1 MRIQPDG
8 DFAENISRWGFCRE
22 HNAIRLLLTF
32 CSFRRDNAYSFLCDF
47 FKIARCA
54 EWPRQRYCMVLPSS
68 TSYAA
73 KYIAYRILFIWQC
86 YCTVDSHSTLYNVR
100 ATANNWQSISSGY
113 YGCKSLKAVTCEM
126 PLAYEGF
133 Q

>member
-1 MRIQPDG
+1 MASSEILYGAPIQYLL
-8 DFAENISRWGFCRE
+8 CRQVYCLQ
-22 HNAIRLLLTF
+22 N
-32 CSFRRDNAYSFLCDF
+32 SFYMAS
-47 FKIARCA
+47 
-54 EWPRQRYCMVLPSS
+54 
-68 TSYAA
+68 
-73 KYIAYRILFIWQC
+73 

-113 YGCKSLKAVTCEM
+113 YGRKSLKAVTCEM